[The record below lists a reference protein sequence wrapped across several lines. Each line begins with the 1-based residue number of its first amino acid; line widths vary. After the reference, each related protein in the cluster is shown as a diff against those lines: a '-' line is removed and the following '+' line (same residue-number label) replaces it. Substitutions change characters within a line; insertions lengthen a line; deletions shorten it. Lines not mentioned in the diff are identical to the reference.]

1 MELAEHFLPFR
12 KNTVIALCAAE
23 LPDAERGPFTDFARL
38 LAALV
43 HLEFHDRGEAALDAY
58 QVVDPSED
66 ERVLTPATPEER
78 AAARVTVERE
88 LVALAEA
95 ADYTRVSAEEM
106 RQAFTEHALVKVR
119 LEVDEDEF
127 ETALFFRRGVSQ
139 RTERVPWLFGLRRR
153 DLEFTSYA
161 KVLVY
166 IAFTDSARRPNGGV
180 LLKLFQNVPKNDLE
194 MLYPTVRVRMRPL
207 DKLLIGVPAAVS
219 GIVVVATKLV
229 ASLGPVALLLLF
241 WAGLREEPV
250 RLDQAALITLGAGLA
265 AFGGYLARQFSKFKN
280 RKLQL
285 MKTLSEHLYFRNLDN
300 DQGVFHHL
308 LGAAEES
315 EVKEAVLAYYFLLTA
330 EAPLSGA
337 ELDARVEE
345 WFREQWGA
353 RFDFRIRDGLRRL
366 RELEL
371 LTSDERGGLG
381 VLPLAVARARLD
393 RRWDGLFLRTIPASP
408 PVARQ

>member
-1 MELAEHFLPFR
+1 MEPAEHFLPFR
-12 KNTVIALCAAE
+12 KNTVIALCAAA

-43 HLEFHDRGEAALDAY
+43 HHEFHERGEAALDAY

-66 ERVLTPATPEER
+66 ERVLTPATAEQR
-78 AAARVTVERE
+78 AAARATVERE

-95 ADYTRVSAEEM
+95 ADYTRIPADEM
-106 RQAFTEHALVKVR
+106 RRAFTEHALVKVR
-119 LEVDEDEF
+119 LEVDESEF

-139 RTERVPWLFGLRRR
+139 RTERVPWLFGLRHR

-166 IAFTDSARRPNGGV
+166 IAFAEPEGGV

-219 GIVVVATKLV
+219 GIVVVATKLI
-229 ASLGPVALLLLF
+229 ASLGPVVLLLAF
-241 WAGLREEPV
+241 WAGLRDDPV

-265 AFGGYLARQFSKFKN
+265 AFGGYLVRQFSKFKN

-300 DQGVFHHL
+300 DQGVLQHL

-330 EAPLSGA
+330 ETPLTGA

-345 WFREQWGA
+345 WFREQWA
-353 RFDFRIRDGLRRL
+353 ATFDFRIRDGLRRL
-366 RELEL
+366 RELDL
-371 LTSDERGGLG
+371 LTADERGGLG
-381 VLPLAVARARLD
+381 VLPLAAARARLD
-393 RRWDGLFLRTIPASP
+393 RRWDRLFRRTIPAFP

>member
-1 MELAEHFLPFR
+1 
-12 KNTVIALCAAE
+12 
-23 LPDAERGPFTDFARL
+23 
-38 LAALV
+38 
-43 HLEFHDRGEAALDAY
+43 
-58 QVVDPSED
+58 
-66 ERVLTPATPEER
+66 
-78 AAARVTVERE
+78 
-88 LVALAEA
+88 
-95 ADYTRVSAEEM
+95 
-106 RQAFTEHALVKVR
+106 
-119 LEVDEDEF
+119 
-127 ETALFFRRGVSQ
+127 
-139 RTERVPWLFGLRRR
+139 
-153 DLEFTSYA
+153 
-161 KVLVY
+161 
-166 IAFTDSARRPNGGV
+166 
-180 LLKLFQNVPKNDLE
+180 

-219 GIVVVATKLV
+219 GIVVVATKLI

-265 AFGGYLARQFSKFKN
+265 AFGGYLVRQFSKFKN

-330 EAPLSGA
+330 DAPLSGA

-371 LTSDERGGLG
+371 LTEDERGGLG
-381 VLPLAVARARLD
+381 VLPPAAARARLD
-393 RRWDGLFLRTIPASP
+393 LRWDGLFRRTIPASP